1 MPEPMIQTSLSIT
14 RRMASGSPWRTRR
27 TRRTRRAR
35 GTRGRVE
42 RTAAF
47 PSDRRLIAKIG
58 GLGRSV
64 EEGQQS
70 DREMGRAVN
79 RGQSPES
86 SSLERGPEPGLSL
99 REGDCHESGTKRVE
113 LCRPAQRGA
122 RTGEPD
128 FPGAVAVQ
136 QLDPFTISGQP
147 ALEGEHGALEAGS
160 TELRGEDRSRQR
172 AQPDRVQRRHGSAVQ
187 PPGYEGQRKQRG
199 DSQQKV
205 AAARTRGGAQ
215 GRFSD
220 GNAGTVLTRS
230 TGAGWPRRRFRSKKF
245 QVTSP
250 SSEAGSSRVAANNPS
265 G

>member
-1 MPEPMIQTSLSIT
+1 MPEPMMQTSLSIT

-27 TRRTRRAR
+27 AR

-47 PSDRRLIAKIG
+47 PPDRGLITKIG

-64 EEGQQS
+64 EKGQQS

-79 RGQSPES
+79 RGKSPES
-86 SSLERGPEPGLSL
+86 SSRECCPEPGLSL
-99 REGDCHESGTKRVE
+99 REGDRHEGGTQRVE
-113 LCRPAQRGA
+113 LCRPAQRGT

-128 FPGAVAVQ
+128 FPAAVAVQ
-136 QLDPFTISGQP
+136 QLDPFAISRQP
-147 ALEGEHGALEAGS
+147 ALEPDYGALEAGS
-160 TELRGEDRSRQR
+160 AELRGEDRAGQR
-172 AQPDRVQRRHGSAVQ
+172 AQPERVERRHRSPVQ
-187 PPGYEGQRKQRG
+187 PPGHEGQRNQRG
-199 DSQQKV
+199 DSEQKV
-205 AAARTRGGAQ
+205 AAARTHGGFQ

-220 GNAGTVLTRS
+220 GKAGTVLTRS

-250 SSEAGSSRVAANNPS
+250 SSEAGSSSVAANNPS